1 VTRWS
6 ALLIAASLGAHAV
19 AQSSATEPAPEPPS
33 GRTEKPLLVFERMAV
48 AAANPIAAD
57 VGYAILKVGGNAVD
71 AAIAAQLVLGLVEPQ
86 SSGLGGGGFALVYRA
101 KGHAKGHLK
110 GHAKGQR
117 LTSYDGRETAPAAAR
132 PDRFL
137 GADGQPMPF
146 RDAVLSSRSIGV
158 PGLVP
163 MLEAMHRAHG
173 RLPWAS
179 LFIPAI
185 ELAENGFAVGP
196 RLHTVLKGERWLR
209 SDPAARALYYDS
221 DGEPWPVG
229 HQLKNPAYAATLR
242 AIAKQGAKALSEG
255 PIAEA
260 IVAAARA
267 GETEVERGDLTLA
280 DLAAYR
286 VIERKPVCGSY
297 RGLRVCGMGPPSS
310 GGIAVAQMLA
320 YLEPL
325 PMSGYAPLSAEAVH
339 ALAEAGRLAFADRN
353 RYLADPA
360 FVRVPAGLLDR
371 RYLAERAKLI
381 DPAKSLGRADPGTP
395 PDLSTE
401 RRGAFADDVR
411 QKLTGT
417 THLSVVDREG
427 NAVSMTS
434 SIEDVFGSRRM
445 AAGFLLNNQLTDF
458 AFAPTESPTSGTPVA
473 NRVEPGK
480 RPRSSMA
487 PTMVFDRKG
496 RLAIVTGSPG
506 GSAIIGYV
514 VKNLVAMVD
523 WGLDA
528 QAAADA
534 PNVGS
539 RNGPTELERG
549 TAAAALRPALEAR
562 GHRVVEIEFT
572 SGVQTLRRAPGGW
585 QGGADPRREG
595 AVRGE

>member
-1 VTRWS
+1 MRHRRCRLHLPA
-6 ALLIAASLGAHAV
+6 ALAGALFAFSV
-19 AQSSATEPAPEPPS
+19 LAQDVAPEPAT
-33 GRTEKPLLVFERMAV
+33 GRTAKPLLTFERMAV

-101 KGHAKGHLK
+101 KDRH
-110 GHAKGQR
+110 

-132 PDRFL
+132 PERFI
-137 GADGQPMPF
+137 GRDGQPMPF
-146 RDAVLSSRSIGV
+146 REAVLSGRSVGV

-179 LFIPAI
+179 LFAPAI

-196 RLHTVLKGERWLR
+196 RLHAVLKGERWLKA
-209 SDPAARALYYDS
+209 DPAARALYYDAE
-221 DGEPWPVG
+221 GEPRPVG
-229 HQLKNPAYAATLR
+229 YRLRNPAYAATLR
-242 AIAKQGAKALSEG
+242 AVAKEGAKALREG
-255 PIAEA
+255 PVAEA
-260 IVAAARA
+260 IVVAARA
-267 GETEVERGDLTLA
+267 GETETQRGDLTLA

-286 VIERKPVCGSY
+286 VVERTPVCGGY

-320 YLEPL
+320 FLEPL
-325 PMSGYAPLSAEAVH
+325 PIARHAPLSADAVH

-360 FVRVPAGLLDR
+360 FVAVPAGLLDR
-371 RYLAERAKLI
+371 AYLSERAKLI
-381 DPAKSLGRADPGTP
+381 DPAKSLRRAEPGTP
-395 PDLSTE
+395 PGVGTE
-401 RRGAFADDVR
+401 RRNALADDAQ

-417 THLSVVDREG
+417 THLSIVDGEG
-427 NAVSMTS
+427 NAVALTS
-434 SIEDVFGSRRM
+434 SIEDLFGARRM

-458 AFAPTESPTSGTPVA
+458 SFAPTEGPASGVPVA

-487 PTMVFDRKG
+487 PTIVFDRDG
-496 RLAIVTGSPG
+496 RPLIVTGSPG

-514 VKNLVAMVD
+514 VKNLVAMID

-528 QAAADA
+528 QAAADL
-534 PNVGS
+534 PNFGS

-549 TAAAALRPALEAR
+549 TAASALRAALEAR
-562 GHRVVEIEFT
+562 GHSVTEIELT
-572 SGVQTLRRAPGGW
+572 SGVQTLRRTERGW
-585 QGGADPRREG
+585 EGGADPRREG

>member
-1 VTRWS
+1 MRHLHTDLRRV
-6 ALLIAASLGAHAV
+6 IATAAACLTVAV
-19 AQSSATEPAPEPPS
+19 AAQVSVPEPAPQPPPEPSS
-33 GRTEKPLLVFERMAV
+33 GRTEKPLLAFERMAV

-57 VGYAILKVGGNAVD
+57 VGYAILKVGGHAVD

-86 SSGLGGGGFALVYRA
+86 SSGLGGGAFALVYRA
-101 KGHAKGHLK
+101 KDEH
-110 GHAKGQR
+110 

-137 GADGQPMPF
+137 GADGRPMPF
-146 RDAVLSSRSIGV
+146 REAVLSGKSIGV

-179 LFIPAI
+179 LFVPAI

-196 RLHTVLKGERWLR
+196 RLHSVLEGERWLKA
-209 SDPAARALYYDS
+209 DPAARALFYDS
-221 DGEPWPVG
+221 AGEPWPVG
-229 HQLKNPAYAATLR
+229 HLLKNPAYAATLR
-242 AIAKQGAKALSEG
+242 AIAKEGAKALTSG

-260 IVAAARA
+260 IVAAARQGA
-267 GETEVERGDLTLA
+267 NEAERGDLTRA

-286 VIERKPVCGSY
+286 PVERPPVCGNY
-297 RGLRVCGMGPPSS
+297 RGYRVCGMGPPSS

-325 PMSGYAPLSAEAVH
+325 PMSSHAPVSAEAAH

-360 FVRVPAGLLDR
+360 FFPVPMGLLDR
-371 RYLAERAKLI
+371 AYLAERAKLI
-381 DPAKSLGRADPGTP
+381 DPAKSMQRAEPGMP
-395 PDLSTE
+395 PGLAAEQTN
-401 RRGAFADDVR
+401 ALADDAR

-417 THLSVVDREG
+417 THLSIVDRDG
-427 NAVSMTS
+427 NSVAMTS
-434 SIEDVFGSRRM
+434 SIEDLFGARRM

-458 AFAPTESPTSGTPVA
+458 AFSSTESPTSGVPVA

-487 PTMVFDRKG
+487 PTMVFDRDG
-496 RLAIVTGSPG
+496 RLQIVTGSPG

-514 VKNLVAMVD
+514 VKNLVAMID

-528 QAAADA
+528 QAATEL
-534 PNVGS
+534 PHFGS

-549 TAAAALRPALEAR
+549 TAATALRPALEAR
-562 GHRVVEIEFT
+562 GHRVVELEFT
-572 SGVQTLRRAPGGW
+572 SGVQTLRRTPAGW

-595 AVRGE
+595 VVRGE

>member
-1 VTRWS
+1 MRRLSPEPRVF
-6 ALLIAASLGAHAV
+6 AAIAAACLCLAAGAEA
-19 AQSSATEPAPEPPS
+19 PAPEPAT
-33 GRTEKPLLVFERMAV
+33 GRTEKPLLSFERMAV

-71 AAIAAQLVLGLVEPQ
+71 AAVAVQLVLGLVEPQ
-86 SSGLGGGGFALVYRA
+86 SSGLGGGAFALVYRA
-101 KGHAKGHLK
+101 EDA
-110 GHAKGQR
+110 R

-137 GADGQPMPF
+137 GADGQPMPH
-146 RDAVLSSRSIGV
+146 REAVLSGRSIGV

-179 LFIPAI
+179 LFAPAI
-185 ELAENGFAVGP
+185 ELAEGGFAVGP
-196 RLHTVLKGERWLR
+196 RLHAMLKGERWLK
-209 SDPAARALYYDS
+209 SDPEARALFYDRE
-221 DGEPWPVG
+221 GEPWPVG
-229 HQLKNPAYAATLR
+229 HRLKNPAYAATLR
-242 AIAKQGAKALSEG
+242 ALAKDGAKALTSG

-260 IVAAARA
+260 IVAAARRGA
-267 GETEVERGDLTLA
+267 TEAERGDLTLA

-286 VIERKPVCGSY
+286 AVERPPVCGSY

-325 PMSGYAPLSAEAVH
+325 PISSYAPVSVEVAH

-360 FVRVPAGLLDR
+360 FSPVPTGLLDR
-371 RYLAERAKLI
+371 LYLAERAKRI
-381 DPAKSLGRADPGTP
+381 DPAKSMRRAEPGTP
-395 PDLSTE
+395 PGLTAE
-401 RRGAFADDVR
+401 RKNALADDAR

-417 THLSVVDREG
+417 THLSIVDRDG
-427 NAVSMTS
+427 NAVAMTA
-434 SIEDVFGSRRM
+434 SIEDAFGARRM

-458 AFAPTESPTSGTPVA
+458 SFTPTEGATSAALVA
-473 NRVEPGK
+473 NRVEAGK

-487 PTMVFDRKG
+487 PTMVFDRDG

-514 VKNLVAMVD
+514 VKNLVAMID

-528 QAAADA
+528 QAAAEL
-534 PNVGS
+534 PHFGS

-549 TAAAALRPALEAR
+549 TAASALRTALEAR
-562 GHRVVEIEFT
+562 GHRVIEIEFT
-572 SGVQTLRRAPGGW
+572 SGVQTLRRTANGW

>member
-1 VTRWS
+1 MRHLQTDLRRV
-6 ALLIAASLGAHAV
+6 IATAAACLAV
-19 AQSSATEPAPEPPS
+19 AVTAQVSVPEPAPEPPPEPSS
-33 GRTEKPLLVFERMAV
+33 GRSEKPLLAFERMAV

-86 SSGLGGGGFALVYRA
+86 SSGLGGGAFALVYRA
-101 KGHAKGHLK
+101 KDQH
-110 GHAKGQR
+110 

-132 PDRFL
+132 PERFL

-146 RDAVLSSRSIGV
+146 REAVLSGKSIGV

-179 LFIPAI
+179 LLIPAI

-196 RLHTVLKGERWLR
+196 RLHSVLKGERWLK
-209 SDPAARALYYDS
+209 SDPAARALFYDS
-221 DGEPWPVG
+221 AGEPWPIG
-229 HQLKNPAYAATLR
+229 HQLRNPAYAATLR
-242 AIAKQGAKALSEG
+242 AIAKEGAKSLSEG

-260 IVAAARA
+260 IVAAARRGA
-267 GETEVERGDLTLA
+267 DEAERGDLTLA

-286 VIERKPVCGSY
+286 PVERPPVCGGY
-297 RGLRVCGMGPPSS
+297 RGYRVCGMGPPSS

-325 PMSGYAPLSAEAVH
+325 PMSSYAPLSTEAVH

-360 FVRVPAGLLDR
+360 FFPVPMGLLDR
-371 RYLAERAKLI
+371 AYLAERAKLI
-381 DPAKSLGRADPGTP
+381 NLAKSMGRAEPGTP
-395 PDLSTE
+395 PGLSAE
-401 RRGAFADDVR
+401 RRNAFADDAR

-427 NAVSMTS
+427 SAVAMTS
-434 SIEDVFGSRRM
+434 SIEDVFGTRRM

-458 AFAPTESPTSGTPVA
+458 ALSPTEGPASGVPVA
-473 NRVEPGK
+473 NRVEPRK

-487 PTMVFDRKG
+487 PTMVFDRDG
-496 RLAIVTGSPG
+496 RLQIVTGSPG

-514 VKNLVAMVD
+514 VKNLVAMID

-528 QAAADA
+528 QAAAEL
-534 PNVGS
+534 PHFGS
-539 RNGPTELERG
+539 RNGATELERD
-549 TAAAALRPALEAR
+549 TAAPTLRAALEAR

-572 SGVQTLRRAPGGW
+572 SGVHTLRRTARGW
-585 QGGADPRREG
+585 QAGADPRREG
-595 AVRGE
+595 VARGE